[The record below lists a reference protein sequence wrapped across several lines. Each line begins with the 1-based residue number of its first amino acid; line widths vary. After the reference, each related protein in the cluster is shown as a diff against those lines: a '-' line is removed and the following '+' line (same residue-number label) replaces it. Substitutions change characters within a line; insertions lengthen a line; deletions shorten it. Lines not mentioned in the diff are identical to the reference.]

1 MKIRAFTVLFKQSSR
16 YFPDKRPMPNRI
28 PGLLAPRWNAA
39 LSRWA
44 ESRRGSAAV
53 EFALIAVP
61 FFFLLFG
68 LLEIALIFIM
78 GTVLEHAVNEAARE
92 IRTGNFQNAALPSG
106 VTAEEHFKQ
115 KICDRLMDLMSCD
128 ARLKIDVQAEA
139 SFGGSSTAL
148 TFKPEG
154 DPDEGEI
161 DDSGFG
167 FEAGGADEVIVV
179 RAYYEWSLIT
189 PVMSKPLESLP
200 NGRHLL
206 SAVAVFRNEPF

>member
-1 MKIRAFTVLFKQSSR
+1 MRNHIPGILAPKWHDALERWAA
-16 YFPDKRPMPNRI
+16 DKRGI
-28 PGLLAPRWNAA
+28 
-39 LSRWA
+39 
-44 ESRRGSAAV
+44 AAV

-78 GTVLEHAVNEAARE
+78 GTVLEHAVSETARD
-92 IRTGNFQNAALPSG
+92 IRTGTFQSETIPTG
-106 VTAEEHFKQ
+106 KTAEEVFRERV
-115 KICDRLMDLMSCD
+115 CDRLMELMSCD
-128 ARLKIDVQAEA
+128 SRLKIDVQAET
-139 SFGGSSTAL
+139 SFGGSSTEL
-148 TFKPEG
+148 KFKPPG

-161 DDSGFG
+161 DDTGFG
-167 FEAGGADEVIVV
+167 FEAGGSDEVVVV

-189 PVMSKPLESLP
+189 PVLSKPLESLP

>member
-1 MKIRAFTVLFKQSSR
+1 ML
-16 YFPDKRPMPNRI
+16 NNI

-44 ESRRGSAAV
+44 DARRGSAAV

-78 GTVLEHAVNEAARE
+78 GTVLEHAVNEAARD
-92 IRTGNFQNAALPSG
+92 IRTGNFQDTTVPSG
-106 VTAEEHFKQ
+106 QTQEEFFKQ
-115 KICDRLMDLMSCD
+115 KVCDRLMDLMTCD
-128 ARLKIDVQAEA
+128 SRLKIDVQAET
-139 SFGGSSTAL
+139 SFGGSSTTL
-148 TFKPEG
+148 TYKPPG

-161 DDSGFG
+161 DDTGFG
-167 FEAGGADEVIVV
+167 FEAGGADEVVVV

-189 PVMSKPLESLP
+189 PIMSKPLESLP

>member
-1 MKIRAFTVLFKQSSR
+1 MFNT
-16 YFPDKRPMPNRI
+16 I

-39 LSRWA
+39 FSRWA
-44 ESRRGSAAV
+44 EARRGAAAV

-78 GTVLEHAVNEAARE
+78 STVLEHAVNEAARD
-92 IRTGNFQNAALPSG
+92 IRTGNFQSAALPSG
-106 VTAEEHFKQ
+106 VTAEEQFKQ
-115 KICDRLMDLMSCD
+115 NVCDRLMDLMSCD
-128 ARLKIDVQAEA
+128 SRLKIDVQAET

-148 TFKPEG
+148 TFKPAG

-161 DDSGFG
+161 DDTGFG
-167 FEAGGADEVIVV
+167 FKAGGADEVVVV

-189 PVMSKPLESLP
+189 PILSKPLESLP

>member
-1 MKIRAFTVLFKQSSR
+1 ML
-16 YFPDKRPMPNRI
+16 NNI
-28 PGLLAPRWNAA
+28 PGFLAPRWNVA

-44 ESRRGSAAV
+44 ESRRGAAAV

-78 GTVLEHAVNEAARE
+78 GTVLEHAVNEAARD
-92 IRTGNFQNAALPSG
+92 IRTGNFQD
-106 VTAEEHFKQ
+106 TAVPAGQTQEEFFKQ
-115 KICDRLMDLMSCD
+115 KVCDRLMDLMTCD
-128 ARLKIDVQAEA
+128 SRLKIDVQAET
-139 SFGGSSTAL
+139 SFGGSSTTL
-148 TFKPEG
+148 TYKPPG

-161 DDSGFG
+161 DDTGFG
-167 FEAGGADEVIVV
+167 FEAGGADEVVVV

-189 PVMSKPLESLP
+189 PILSKPLESLP